1 VEQPPSKD
9 LSDTATSHQHRL
21 AAKEAWSRHEI
32 GPSMAARL
40 VAETIGTFLLMVGGL
55 SVGLFGLP
63 FNGGMTLIVG
73 IGWAVTVIVVIIAVG
88 HISGAHINPA
98 VTVGLW
104 AAGRFPG
111 RDIVP
116 YVLAQ
121 AAGAVAGA
129 GCVRLLVGLSPTTDS
144 GAAAMS
150 DMSIGWGDH
159 SRWAVSLPVGLA
171 AELLLTAALMA
182 TILAATSLRA
192 PHGQSPYTIGLALML
207 LIMIGIPLTNA
218 GLNPARAT
226 GTAVWAEPWAMHQLW
241 AWWLAPLAGAF
252 SVGLLYRLFGDP
264 DDLETVQLVDAV
276 TDEA

>member
-1 VEQPPSKD
+1 MEQSSHDAPSPN
-9 LSDTATSHQHRL
+9 ATPHHDRL
-21 AAKEAWSRHEI
+21 TAKEAWSRHET
-32 GPSMAARL
+32 GPSMTARL

-55 SVGLFGLP
+55 SAGLLGLP
-63 FNGGMTLIVG
+63 FNGGLTLIVG

-98 VTVGLW
+98 VSVGLW
-104 AAGRFPG
+104 SAGRFPG

-121 AAGAVAGA
+121 VAGAVAGA
-129 GCVRLLVGLSPTTDS
+129 GFVRLLVGLSPTSDN

-159 SRWAVSLPVGLA
+159 SRWGVSLPVGLA
-171 AELLLTAALMA
+171 AELLLTAALLA
-182 TILAATSLRA
+182 TILSATSVRA

-207 LIMIGIPLTNA
+207 LVVIGIPLTNA

-226 GTAVWAEPWAMHQLW
+226 GAAVWAEPWALHQLW

-252 SVGLLYRLFGDP
+252 VVGLLYRLFGDP
-264 DDLETVQLVDAV
+264 EDLETVQLVDAV